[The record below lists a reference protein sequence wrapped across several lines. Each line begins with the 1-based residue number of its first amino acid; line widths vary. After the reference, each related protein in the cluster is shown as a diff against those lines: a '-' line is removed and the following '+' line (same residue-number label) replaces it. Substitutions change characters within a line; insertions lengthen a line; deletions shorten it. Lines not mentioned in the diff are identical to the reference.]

1 MTKKILFLPF
11 LFFVSTSYAQIIS
24 GKIVDSL
31 KHEPVAFANIVLA
44 DGIHGTTSDI
54 EGNFKLSLPAG
65 YQQAITISHVSY
77 QKVKLPLSFFKLHQL
92 IKLKPSEMVLS
103 EVVVKAGENP
113 AFRIIRNA
121 VRNKSR
127 NDPDNLTSYQY
138 HSYNKFIIKPTEMS
152 EGYKKRVDSLRNNA
166 GNKNEKQKELLEW
179 DSISSQIG
187 RAHV

>member
-1 MTKKILFLPF
+1 
-11 LFFVSTSYAQIIS
+11 
-24 GKIVDSL
+24 
-31 KHEPVAFANIVLA
+31 
-44 DGIHGTTSDI
+44 
-54 EGNFKLSLPAG
+54 
-65 YQQAITISHVSY
+65 
-77 QKVKLPLSFFKLHQL
+77 
-92 IKLKPSEMVLS
+92 MVLS

-179 DSISSQIG
+179 DSISSRIHFFMTESVTEKKVINPGRQKETLIG
-187 RAHV
+187 FKASGFKSPLFANVATDYQPFSFYNDKISLLGKDFLNPISKNSEQKRRHQSSN